1 MNIRNIAEII
11 TKNKF
16 EICIRYQINENKEN
30 IKKYLIY
37 YFNNLK
43 NGLFVKSRIK

>member
-1 MNIRNIAEII
+1 MDI
-11 TKNKF
+11 
-16 EICIRYQINENKEN
+16 ENKEN

-43 NGLFVKSRIK
+43 IDFMLNQEEIVK